1 MNGPEATVGTRGLVF
16 NEPLIFEQG
25 SPGRVG
31 YSLPPSDVPAKKA
44 EALIPARL
52 LRGEALGLLGLP
64 EVSEVDVIRHFTRMS
79 QWNFGI
85 DLGFYP
91 LGSCTMKYNPR
102 VNEDAARLPGF
113 AKAHPYLPEE
123 LAQGALQ
130 LMWELE
136 RYLAELSGLDR
147 VSLHPSAGAHGELTG
162 VMMIRAYHQAQGNPR
177 KKILIP
183 ESAHGT
189 NPASS
194 ALCGYQVVTMKSGP
208 RGVVEPAAVAAAMD
222 EDAAA
227 VMITNPNTLGLFEEH
242 IAEIAQIVH
251 GKGGLVYCDGA
262 NLNAIMGI
270 TRPGDWGVDVLQF
283 NLHKTF
289 STPHGGGG
297 PGAGPVGLRKH
308 LAPFMPV
315 PTVEKRPNG
324 FGLDCDRPKSIGK
337 VRSFAASFGVLVR
350 AYAYIRSL
358 GPDGLRHAA
367 ETAVLNANYV
377 MSQLKGDYHLPYD
390 RLCKHECVFSDAI
403 QLQNDVKTLDVA
415 KRLMDY
421 GFHPPTIYFPLIV
434 HGALMIEP
442 TETESKE
449 TLDQFIAAMKAI
461 AKEAKE
467 QPDLVKA
474 APHKPRVSRMDE
486 TRAARQPVL
495 RWKPKSREPR
505 AESRER

>member
-1 MNGPEATVGTRGLVF
+1 MSGPERTVGTQGLVF
-16 NEPLIFEQG
+16 EEPLIFEQG

-31 YSLPPSDVPAKKA
+31 FSLPPCDVPQKKA
-44 EALIPARL
+44 ETLIPPHL
-52 LRGEALGLLGLP
+52 LRGEIPGLP
-64 EVSEVDVIRHFTRMS
+64 EVSEGEVVRHYTRIS

-102 VNEDAARLPGF
+102 VNEDVARLPGF
-113 AKAHPYLPEE
+113 AKAHPYLPDE

-130 LMWELE
+130 LLWELE
-136 RYLAELSGLDR
+136 RYLAEVSGLDR

-162 VMMIRAYHQAQGNPR
+162 VMMIRAYHQSKGDPR
-177 KKILIP
+177 RKILIP

-194 ALCGYQVVTMKSGP
+194 ALCGYQVVPIKSGP
-208 RGVVEPAAVAAAMD
+208 LGVVEPQAVAEAMD
-222 EDAAA
+222 DQVAAI
-227 VMITNPNTLGLFEEH
+227 MLTNPNTLGLFEEH
-242 IAEIAQIVH
+242 IAEIAEIVH
-251 GKGGLVYCDGA
+251 RKGGQVYCDGA

-270 TRPGDWGVDVLQF
+270 TRPGDWGVDVIHV

-289 STPHGGGG
+289 SQPHGGGG
-297 PGAGPVGLRKH
+297 PGAGPVAVRKH

-315 PTVEKRPNG
+315 PTVEKTQTG
-324 FGLDCDRPKSIGK
+324 FALDSDRPQSIGR
-337 VRSFAASFGVLVR
+337 VRSFAASFGVMVR
-350 AYAYIRSL
+350 SYAYIRSL
-358 GPDGLRHAA
+358 GPDGLKLAA
-367 ETAVLNANYV
+367 ETAVLNANYI
-377 MSQLKGDYHLPYD
+377 MNRLKGDYHLPYD
-390 RLCKHECVFSDAI
+390 RVCKHECVFSDAE
-403 QLQNDVKTLDVA
+403 QLKNDVKTLDIA

-434 HGALMIEP
+434 PGALMIEP

-461 AKEAKE
+461 AREAKE
-467 QPDLVKA
+467 QPDLVRA

-495 RWKPKSREPR
+495 RWKPKG
-505 AESRER
+505 